1 LCLLASGN
9 AMEGIMR
16 TGRSILFSVILAL
29 GAAGTILAT
38 SPAIASASTQV
49 PAAHVHHVMSVGPD
63 VYYHA

>member
-1 LCLLASGN
+1 
-9 AMEGIMR
+9 MR

-38 SPAIASASTQV
+38 SPAIASASTQA